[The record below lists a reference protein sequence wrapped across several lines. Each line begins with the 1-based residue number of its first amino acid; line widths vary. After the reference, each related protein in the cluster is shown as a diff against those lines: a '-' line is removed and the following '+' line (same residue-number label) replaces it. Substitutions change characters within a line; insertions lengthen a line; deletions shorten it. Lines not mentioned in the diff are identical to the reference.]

1 MKLSMLDLCVLVLLH
16 CQIMLSIYLASSDEV
31 SRNAYYAHI
40 DVHINHEVQA
50 ALRGLEKPKYVS
62 NV

>member
-1 MKLSMLDLCVLVLLH
+1 MKLSRLDLCVLVLSH

-40 DVHINHEVQA
+40 DVHINHEIQA
-50 ALRGLEKPKYVS
+50 ALRSTVKGL
-62 NV
+62 N

>member
-1 MKLSMLDLCVLVLLH
+1 MFW
-16 CQIMLSIYLASSDEV
+16 YLASSDEV